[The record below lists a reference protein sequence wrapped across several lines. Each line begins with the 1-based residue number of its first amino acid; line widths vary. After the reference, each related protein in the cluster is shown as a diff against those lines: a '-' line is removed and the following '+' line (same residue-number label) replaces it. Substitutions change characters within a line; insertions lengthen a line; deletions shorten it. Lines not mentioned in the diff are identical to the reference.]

1 MQWGVFGYITGEVN
15 GTIQM
20 VSNKEQS
27 KDKGRTAIQRVI
39 CIDDGPCVRV
49 SCNLGVNKYQYK
61 LGGRPFRTQLLIYRP
76 FVLFEF
82 LVRASLPIDQEA
94 FNIWRVGG

>member
-1 MQWGVFGYITGEVN
+1 MECSGESSVIITEKSMAPYKWYL
-15 GTIQM
+15 TR
-20 VSNKEQS
+20 NKVKI
-27 KDKGRTAIQRVI
+27 KDERVI

-61 LGGRPFRTQLLIYRP
+61 LGGRPFRTQLLIYYP

-82 LVRASLPIDQEA
+82 LVRASLPFDQEA